1 LTGSR
6 QRDFGHG
13 RHFPEKSIRHLH
25 QNAGAI
31 SRIGLAATGAAM
43 VQIDQNRQGLL
54 NDGMGTFP
62 LHLAYESNATGVVFK
77 LGIVEALLLGES
89 VFAHVFSEF

>member
-1 LTGSR
+1 
-6 QRDFGHG
+6 
-13 RHFPEKSIRHLH
+13 
-25 QNAGAI
+25 
-31 SRIGLAATGAAM
+31 M